1 MTRKGVMIKT
11 VTRPS
16 RVVSG
21 KLIPIFMVLM
31 ISFSVVSADP
41 PPGSPEVENSVCDTN
56 STPGGICDDYDSA
69 LDQTSGDHWSKISV
83 ILKMESAEQISI
95 EVFIA
100 LHELARDQLGLQQ
113 IDLEGDSN
121 EQDGIPADH
130 IRNFFDEQTGNGET
144 VSERMFS
151 QVDEMVMNVLG
162 ENFQ

>member
-1 MTRKGVMIKT
+1 MMATSSNFSHFEGTSLGISLDFSESISEARDLNLWSRDSLGLSLRMVTRKGVMIKT

-16 RVVSG
+16 GVVSR
-21 KLIPIFMVLM
+21 KLIPIFIVLM
-31 ISFSVVSADP
+31 IFFSAVSAEP

-100 LHELARDQLGLQQ
+100 LHLSL
-113 IDLEGDSN
+113 I
-121 EQDGIPADH
+121 H
-130 IRNFFDEQTGNGET
+130 I
-144 VSERMFS
+144 
-151 QVDEMVMNVLG
+151 
-162 ENFQ
+162 